1 MTSFTATAV
10 QFDPK
15 IGPSTDGTLE
25 RMVEHIRSV
34 NTDLVV
40 FPELATTGYTIF
52 DQLPEIAESIPGP
65 TTDTLGAAAARA
77 NTHVLFGMPA
87 TSDSGVTN
95 SAVWIDRDGDVLTRY
110 NKVHRW
116 GRERESYEQGDSYCV
131 VDADIGRIGVQICY
145 DLNFPEASLTMAR
158 EEVDL
163 IVNLSAWSVPMA
175 SDWHRLL
182 PGRAIENGSHL
193 LGCNRAG
200 HEGET
205 VFCGASKSIAPDGTV
220 LNKLDHRPG
229 TVTMTVDQAE
239 LDEEHERNPMRID
252 RKNTR
257 KVLDEGT

>member
-10 QFDPK
+10 QFDPR
-15 IGPSTDGTLE
+15 IGPPSDGTLE
-25 RMVEHIRSV
+25 RMIKHIRSV
-34 NTDLVV
+34 DTDLVV

-52 DQLPEIAESIPGP
+52 DQLPEIAEPVSGP
-65 TTDTLGAAAARA
+65 TTDTLGAAAASA
-77 NTHVLFGMPA
+77 ETHVLFGMPT

-110 NKVHRW
+110 DKIHLW
-116 GRERESYEQGDSYCV
+116 GQERESYEQGDSYCV

-182 PGRAIENGSHL
+182 PARAIENGAHF

-205 VFCGASKSIAPDGTV
+205 VFCGGSKSVSPDGTV
-220 LNKLDHRPG
+220 LNNLDHRPG

-239 LDEEHERNPMRID
+239 LDKEHDRNPMRID
-252 RKNTR
+252 RKNTP
-257 KVLDEGT
+257 KILDGGA